1 MLWAIT
7 YNVNHGKKLSQIS
20 KWLLHQTNQFDLLC
34 FQEFPQEKI
43 DWFLAAFPRI
53 YKYTFA
59 SNVLKKGQEY
69 GQLTIF
75 NNKKITYK
83 GYTTISLGNGS
94 IVERK
99 VYNAFGERS
108 APVTYFTY
116 GKRNVYIVNVHL
128 IWFAL
133 NRKRRE
139 QIKIIIEA
147 LKKIS
152 LSPEDSILIV
162 GDFNYSSLTQKQ
174 GLTQFMN
181 TYSFH
186 NASNNLKTHKLLMFK
201 SLLTHQIDYIFYKNC
216 QIKNIEVVK
225 IHFSDH
231 FPVCFTLKLE

>member
-1 MLWAIT
+1 MLSAIT
-7 YNVNHGKKLSQIS
+7 YNIYHGKKLSQIS

-59 SNVLKKGQEY
+59 SNVLKKGQKY

-75 NNKKITYK
+75 NSKKINYK
-83 GYTTISLGNGS
+83 DYTTISLGNGS

-99 VYNAFGERS
+99 VYNALGERN
-108 APVTYFTY
+108 AMVTYFTY

-128 IWFAL
+128 ICFAF
-133 NRKRRE
+133 NGKRKK

-147 LKKIS
+147 LENIS
-152 LSPEDSILIV
+152 LSPEDSILIL
-162 GDFNYSSLTQKQ
+162 GDFNYSSLTRKQ

-181 TYSFH
+181 TYGFH
-186 NASNNLKTHKLLMFK
+186 NASHNLKTHKLFRFK
-201 SLLTHQIDYIFYKNC
+201 SLLTHQLDYIFYKNC
-216 QIKNIEVVK
+216 QIKNIEVVN

-231 FPVCFTLKLE
+231 FPVCFTLN